1 MNAQT
6 APAHAIQP
14 LLTQYARQ
22 PEQLLPLLHDIQD
35 LFGYVPSDC
44 VDSIAKALN
53 ISRADV
59 HGVLTFYHHFR
70 RHPPADQMVQICMGE
85 ACQACGAAE
94 LMRQVSAHVSE
105 HPALTAGPHKGVSI
119 EPIYCLG
126 LCANSPAAMVDERLL
141 ASVTAPQLIALMDPQ
156 MANPH
161 PSATKRGD
169 T

>member
-6 APAHAIQP
+6 QQAHSIQP

-22 PEQLLPLLHDIQD
+22 PEQLLPLLHDIQE
-35 LFGYVPSDC
+35 LYGYIPPECVPS
-44 VDSIAKALN
+44 IAEALN

-70 RHPPADQMVQICMGE
+70 QHPPADQVVQVCMGE

-94 LMRQVSAHVSE
+94 LMRQVSAHIE
-105 HPALTAGPHKGVSI
+105 GRNELKAGPHKGVSV
-119 EPIYCLG
+119 EPVYCLG
-126 LCANSPAAMVDERLL
+126 LCANSPAVMCDEQLL
-141 ASVTAPQLIALMDPQ
+141 ASVTAPQLIERIE
-156 MANPH
+156 ANAPKTH
-161 PSATKRGD
+161 RAPRWSGD